1 MYPEWGKRV
10 PEYPETLARYCTA
23 EAAGKILSSRQ
34 LRWHGPHLLGDP
46 FELTHQS
53 PLGFDPATLLDAAI
67 RTATAMIF
75 ARELPRS
82 NSPLMAVV
90 RRWREEERFDSQEEA
105 EEVLTELLG
114 RMVDQR
120 QGALD
125 ELMAEWRLFTRQLRI
140 CSFAAKPDNLA
151 CWQRYADN
159 HRGAVI
165 RFRCGEYTSLA
176 EPRAV
181 QYQSVR
187 PEITTVKEQLNAL
200 LHNESVTARERF
212 LDKFLIKPVQ
222 ANAEQKWR
230 CFRQATDETSSKQ
243 PDDRLWYD
251 DHPFERAE
259 LCAVYFGA
267 FMDIEDKQ
275 KLLSILR
282 EHYSEATVFE
292 AEPIPGKYDI
302 AFTRIPLT

>member
-1 MYPEWGKRV
+1 M
-10 PEYPETLARYCTA
+10 PEYPDTLAKYCTA
-23 EAAGKILSSRQ
+23 EAAEKILSARQ

-53 PLGFDPATLLDAAI
+53 PLSFDPATLLDAVI

-82 NSPLMAVV
+82 NSPLVAVV
-90 RRWREEERFDSQEEA
+90 RRWREEDRFDSQDEA
-105 EEVLTELLG
+105 EEVLTELMG

-120 QGALD
+120 QGDLD

-140 CSFAAKPDNLA
+140 CSFAAKADNLA

-176 EPRAV
+176 EPRPV

-187 PEITTVKEQLNAL
+187 PEITTIKEQLNAI
-200 LHNESVTARERF
+200 LHSESVNARERF
-212 LDKFLIKPVQ
+212 LDKFLVKPVQ
-222 ANAEQKWR
+222 ANAEQEWR
-230 CFRQATDETSSKQ
+230 CFRHATDEPSSKQ

-251 DHPFERAE
+251 DHPFECAE
-259 LCAVYFGA
+259 VSAVYFGA
-267 FMDIEDKQ
+267 YMSIEDKQ
-275 KLLSILR
+275 RLLAIVQ
-282 EHYSEATVFE
+282 EHYGEAKVFE

-302 AFTRIPLT
+302 AFTRVQQG

>member
-1 MYPEWGKRV
+1 M
-10 PEYPETLARYCTA
+10 PEYPETLAKYCTA

-120 QGALD
+120 QAALD

-200 LHNESVTARERF
+200 LHNESVNARERF

-222 ANAEQKWR
+222 ANAEQEWR
-230 CFRQATDETSSKQ
+230 CFRHATDEPSSKQ

-259 LCAVYFGA
+259 VGAVYFGA